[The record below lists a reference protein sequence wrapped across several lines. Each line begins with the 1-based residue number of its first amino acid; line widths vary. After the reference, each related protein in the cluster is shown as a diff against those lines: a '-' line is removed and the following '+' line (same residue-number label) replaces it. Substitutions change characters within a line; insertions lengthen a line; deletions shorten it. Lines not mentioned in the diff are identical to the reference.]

1 MAQNLKKTLFWVC
14 LLLAG
19 EARHMVQAAQPS
31 TIYVYDMD
39 QGLGN
44 KRAMMASLAGVVART
59 SAEVALGYQNS
70 QFDGDPDFWVDE
82 YIAQNP
88 GTNKVW
94 QGSVE
99 WFIDQYKND
108 LAGYVVYDSATINEA
123 TSVTG
128 ALGAVMVDQSLLAGS
143 VGTALSNAGLTQLED
158 VRGRDSSWVYSNYGS
173 MFNKDLIFRQQP
185 TFDYQLRSLAV
196 KEVGFVFNET
206 GALRDTYLAG
216 QNDHS
221 LVYGWGFNNSESEFF
236 GSASQNN
243 LMGVPADHLQS
254 AGPHSAWDAQ
264 VPSQAAH
271 TPANTPTQ
279 SGKHYVAFVM
289 SDGDNVQWLT
299 NDFSRSTRW
308 FGSPHRGN
316 FDFSFDLSPAL
327 LSTNPVA
334 LKYFYEQAAGDASKT
349 FFVTAGGEGLNY
361 PSQVPDVSGF
371 MDTTIPAMQAVD
383 HNVISV
389 LDDSYTHSSLNQMVE
404 RDEVMGLMLK
414 TGAAYAG
421 AGGSI
426 HWHQGKPIVSVKHT
440 LWDGFDTPNSILSS
454 LNNAPTDPFNDQGSY
469 TIVNVHP
476 WSTSTAGGGIGD
488 PMSNVN
494 QIVQNLDADVEVV
507 TLEELLVHLR
517 NNFGDPV
524 DPTIRRNFVI
534 NGDFEALDSS
544 DPNAPADWN
553 FGAGTSYITGD
564 DSDGSGSHAVSIS
577 QMNTDWR
584 SEDFDATV
592 GENLTFVFDIKFS
605 DSVPDGS
612 GLRGDARFFT
622 AAEESGGTFV
632 GESTVFVNSTSYA
645 ADEWHTITLEGVVVP
660 AGVTVG
666 DVRFSTFFGPFA
678 GGEIFIDNVRLL
690 EELIPGDFNG
700 DGRVDGEDFR
710 LWQLDRSIGPLSD
723 WEANYGV
730 GAPLSGT
737 SAAVPEPTT
746 CTLALAALCLLGRRR
761 SH

>member
-1 MAQNLKKTLFWVC
+1 V
-14 LLLAG
+14 
-19 EARHMVQAAQPS
+19 QPS
-31 TIYVYDMD
+31 TIYVYDMN

-59 SAEVALGYQNS
+59 SADVALGYQTS
-70 QFDGDPDFWVDE
+70 EFDGDPEFWVDE
-82 YIAQNP
+82 YVAQNP

-123 TSVTG
+123 TSVAG
-128 ALGAVMVDQSLLAGS
+128 ALGAVMVDQSLLSGS
-143 VGTALSNAGLTQLED
+143 VNTALSNAGLTQLED
-158 VRGRDSSWVYSNYGS
+158 VRGWDSSWVYSNYGS

-196 KEVGFVFNET
+196 KEMGFVFNET

-221 LVYGWGFNNSESEFF
+221 LVYGWGFNNSETEFF

-264 VPSQAAH
+264 VPNQATH
-271 TPANTPTQ
+271 TPSNTPTQ

-316 FDFSFDLSPAL
+316 FDFTFDLSPAL
-327 LSTNPVA
+327 LNTNPVA

-371 MDTTIPAMQAVD
+371 MDSTIPAMQAVD

-389 LDDSYTHSSLNQMVE
+389 LDDSYTLSSLHQMVE

-426 HWHQGKPIVSVKHT
+426 FWHQGKPIVSVKHT

-454 LNNAPTDPFNDQGSY
+454 LNNAPRDPFNDQDSY

-494 QIVQNLDADVEVV
+494 QIVQNLDSDVEVV

-517 NNFGDPV
+517 NNFGGPV
-524 DPTIRRNFVI
+524 DPTIRRNIVA
-534 NGDFEALDSS
+534 NGDFEVLDHGNPS
-544 DPNAPADWN
+544 APADWN
-553 FGAGTSYITGD
+553 FGSGTSYITGD
-564 DSDGSGSHAVSIS
+564 DSDGSGSHAVSIY
-577 QMNTDWR
+577 QVNTDWR
-584 SEDFDATV
+584 SEDFDVAV

-605 DSVPDGS
+605 DSVPGGS

-645 ADEWHTITLEGVVVP
+645 PNEWHTITSDGVFVP
-660 AGVTVG
+660 VGATVG

-690 EELIPGDFNG
+690 EELISGDFNG
-700 DGRVDGEDFR
+700 DGGVDGEDFL
-710 LWQLDRSIGPLSD
+710 LWQRDRSVGSLAN
-723 WEANYGV
+723 WEANYGTV
-730 GAPLSGT
+730 VTL

-746 CTLALAALCLLGRRR
+746 TALVLAALCLAMSRRR
-761 SH
+761 AT